1 MEFLRDFIDFLSFYK
16 SRHPALFFAEVVSV
30 GLILVLLFWPLI
42 VPGRPA
48 RARKRKIVI
57 SGRMVFLIAALVV
70 AVIPFVLRV
79 SGWFSQ
85 EEEIVVEAE
94 SGYVLGI
101 DVSHYSGSINWNEV
115 KISHHP
121 IRFVFIRA
129 TMGSSGS
136 DRHFKENWGQAK
148 QHGYLRGAY
157 HYYRPGD
164 DPVMQFRNFSKS
176 VNLEK
181 GDFRPVLD
189 VERIGRLSD
198 EKLRAGVKEW
208 LHMAEEKYGVK
219 PVLYTGLAFY
229 KRYFE
234 GHLKGYP
241 LWIAAYDGEH
251 RIKDLPWLFH
261 QFTDRLP
268 LSGVKEYV
276 DGNTFRGDIQDLR
289 KLCLH

>member
-16 SRHPALFFAEVVSV
+16 SRHPALFFAEVFSV
-30 GLILVLLFWPLI
+30 AVILGLLFWPLI
-42 VPGRPA
+42 APGKSVRT
-48 RARKRKIVI
+48 RKKRISI

-70 AVIPFVLRV
+70 AVIPFALRM

-85 EEEIVVEAE
+85 EEEIVMEAE

-101 DVSHYSGSINWNEV
+101 DVSHYSGAINWKEV
-115 KISHHP
+115 KSSHHP
-121 IRFVFIRA
+121 IRFVFVRA
-129 TMGSSGS
+129 TMGSSGH
-136 DRHFKENWGQAK
+136 DRHFRENWNQAK
-148 QHGYLRGAY
+148 QQGYLRGAY

-164 DPVMQFRNFSKS
+164 DPVMQFRNFSKL
-176 VNLEK
+176 VNLEP

-189 VERIGRLSD
+189 VERIGILSD

-208 LHMAEEKYGVK
+208 MHMAEEKYGVK

-234 GHLKGYP
+234 GHLNEYP

-251 RIKDLPWLFH
+251 RIKDLPWSFH
-261 QFTDRLP
+261 QFTDKLS

-276 DGNTFRGDIQDLR
+276 DGNTFRGDIDDLR
-289 KLCLH
+289 KLCLQ